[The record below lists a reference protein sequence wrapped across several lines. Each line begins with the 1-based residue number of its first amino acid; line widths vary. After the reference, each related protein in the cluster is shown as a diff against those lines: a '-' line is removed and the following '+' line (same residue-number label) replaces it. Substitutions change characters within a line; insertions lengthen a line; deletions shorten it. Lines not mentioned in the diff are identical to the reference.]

1 MSHEMWNPQVEFL
14 KQSFRVVAYDI
25 RGHGQSDVGDGQYTM
40 ELFAEDLLG
49 LLDSLRIEKAVLC
62 GLSMGGYIAL
72 RTAEKSQERVGGLIL
87 CDTKA
92 EADSDEAKLKRATT
106 IRFIKEQ
113 GMKPFIKSQIHA
125 LLASQTVTKNPATV
139 EMVRRIIQGNSPIGV
154 CGALLAMAGRTD
166 TSAALPNLKVKTLI
180 IVGENDALTP
190 PELSKSMHAKIPNST
205 LHVLRNAGHLSN
217 LEKTED
223 FNHHLSDFLSKLH

>member
-1 MSHEMWNPQVEFL
+1 MWNPQVEFL

-40 ELFAEDLLG
+40 ELFADDLLG

-62 GLSMGGYIAL
+62 ALSMADYIAL

-92 EADSDEAKLKRATT
+92 DADSDEAKLKRATT

-113 GMKPFIKSQIHA
+113 GMNPSSSHKFTPSSPPKPSQ
-125 LLASQTVTKNPATV
+125 
-139 EMVRRIIQGNSPIGV
+139 
-154 CGALLAMAGRTD
+154 RT
-166 TSAALPNLKVKTLI
+166 LPPLK
-180 IVGENDALTP
+180 
-190 PELSKSMHAKIPNST
+190 
-205 LHVLRNAGHLSN
+205 
-217 LEKTED
+217 
-223 FNHHLSDFLSKLH
+223 